1 MSYLSH
7 LQSIFGNQATITEEL
22 SYEYSGEGILIII
35 KYLTGSN
42 YRESTV
48 QPIQLAVYTDDVPT
62 TRTLLDTFAKT
73 YNNTPYNDGLDY
85 IQQIYS
91 TPLVLSTFQPTGINY
106 TSQIIV
112 SGTLIISS
120 NVSDIKSVSI
130 DGVDYETT
138 SRILT
143 YVAAPNNKRDSTTK
157 LNRTRI
163 SYASL
168 KFNCT
173 LINKSNV
180 LNTKIRN
187 LRTEVLPIDT
197 TFTIVL
203 TFTDNDATETYEM
216 RLDSHTLNSEN
227 QILPILSL
235 SFIL

>member
-22 SYEYSGEGILIII
+22 SYQYDGESILIII
-35 KYLTGSN
+35 KYLAGSN
-42 YRESTV
+42 YLESTV
-48 QPIQLAVYTDDVPT
+48 QPIQLGVYTNDVPA
-62 TRTLLDTFAKT
+62 TRTLLETFAKT
-73 YNNTPYNDGLDY
+73 YNNTSYTDGLDY
-85 IQQIYS
+85 IRQIYS
-91 TPLVLSTFQPTGINY
+91 TPLVLSTFQPTGVNY

-120 NVSDIKSVSI
+120 NVSDIKSVAI
-130 DGVDYETT
+130 DGVVYETT

-143 YVAAPNNKRDSTTK
+143 YVAMPNNKRDSTTN

-173 LINKSNV
+173 MINKSNV

-187 LRTEVLPIDT
+187 LRTELLPVDT

-203 TFTDNDATETYEM
+203 TFSDNDATETYEM

-227 QILPILSL
+227 QILPTLSL

>member
-130 DGVDYETT
+130 DGVVYETT

>member
-22 SYEYSGEGILIII
+22 SYQYDGEGILIII
-35 KYLTGSN
+35 KYLSGNN

-48 QPIQLAVYTDDVPT
+48 QPIQLAVYTNDVPT

-73 YNNTPYNDGLDY
+73 YNNTPYTDGLDY

-91 TPLVLSTFQPTGINY
+91 TPLVLTTFQPTGVNY
-106 TSQIIV
+106 TSQLIV

-120 NVSDIKSVSI
+120 NVSDINSVSI
-130 DGVDYETT
+130 DGVVYETT
-138 SRILT
+138 SRIIT
-143 YVAAPNNKRDSTTK
+143 YVAMPNSKRDSTKT
-157 LNRTRI
+157 LNQSRM

-187 LRTEVLPIDT
+187 IRTGALAIDT
-197 TFTIVL
+197 PFTIVL
-203 TFTDNDATETYEM
+203 TFTDNDVTETYSM
-216 RLDSHTLNSEN
+216 RLDSHTVNSEN
-227 QILPILSL
+227 QILPTLAL

>member
-22 SYEYSGEGILIII
+22 SYQYDGEGILIII
-35 KYLTGSN
+35 KYLSGSN
-42 YRESTV
+42 YLESTV
-48 QPIQLAVYTDDVPT
+48 QPIQLGVYTNDVPA
-62 TRTLLDTFAKT
+62 TRTLLETFAKT
-73 YNNTPYNDGLDY
+73 YNNTSYTDGLDY
-85 IQQIYS
+85 IRQIYS
-91 TPLVLSTFQPTGINY
+91 TPLVLSTFQPTGVNY

-120 NVSDIKSVSI
+120 NVSDIKSVTI
-130 DGVDYETT
+130 DGVFYETT

-143 YVAAPNNKRDSTTK
+143 YVAMPNNKRDSTTK

-187 LRTEVLPIDT
+187 LRTELLPVDT

>member
-203 TFTDNDATETYEM
+203 TFTDNDATETYKM